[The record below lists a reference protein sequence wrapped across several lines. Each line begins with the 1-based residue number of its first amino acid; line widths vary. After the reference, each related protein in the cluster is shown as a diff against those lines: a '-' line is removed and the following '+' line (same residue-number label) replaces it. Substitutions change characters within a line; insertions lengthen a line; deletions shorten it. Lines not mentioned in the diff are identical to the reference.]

1 MGHGNWPEFRDWAA
15 FADHKDVLPG
25 LYAVEH
31 RGGVV
36 GKFSKADGTHNGIL
50 YRRRCDQPSHAPPQH
65 VFEFLQRHRL
75 RQRLACFLKCLD
87 RLFNEFAKL
96 GEHLLGVVT
105 VGSALHQLR
114 AGADEALVFVRPC
127 DNFQVSVAFRHWC
140 TSSMA
145 FCVFEKSCVPFYSP
159 R

>member
-36 GKFSKADGTHNGIL
+36 GKFSKADGAHDINCRLSPLVYVFGSVLTR
-50 YRRRCDQPSHAPPQH
+50 YRNHFGKQ
-65 VFEFLQRHRL
+65 
-75 RQRLACFLKCLD
+75 
-87 RLFNEFAKL
+87 
-96 GEHLLGVVT
+96 GVAV
-105 VGSALHQLR
+105 V
-114 AGADEALVFVRPC
+114 
-127 DNFQVSVAFRHWC
+127 
-140 TSSMA
+140 SMA
-145 FCVFEKSCVPFYSP
+145 ALSATLLESSFHEISDEVANLSGHRRVLDFGLF